1 MQFSVA
7 LVLFNLYLREHS
19 EYLKWW
25 SLSYSLSALRHVLG
39 VLFIYTGAE
48 FTNVGMHL
56 MLIFAGVF
64 LLHGTALLAGAQ
76 NLKWWFSLGLL
87 VSGWMLV
94 GSNLD
99 WSFLTVTLPVF
110 LFRGF
115 TDLLAGIVLLRSVKA
130 RGLGKWV
137 ASASFILWG
146 FHRFNY
152 PFLRPLDWFAPWG
165 FALASVLGV
174 VTGLGLLVLHYDR
187 AKAEGEASEASFRD
201 MFENALDGYIRNDRQ
216 GVILAANPALVAML
230 GYSSEAELLA
240 KNLRDDIWESPQDW
254 AYIRDVDGVVD
265 GLEAKWRK
273 RDGRLIHVVIRVRQV
288 VRDHVEYF
296 EGSVRDLTEN
306 RMLEEQLELGRR
318 LEAVGRLAGGVAHDF
333 NNILTAVLSG
343 VDMMEHELAQGRDP
357 TEDLEA
363 IRVAA
368 MRAAELSNQL
378 LAFSRA
384 DGGKVV
390 PVQVS
395 ATLRTLELM
404 LTRILPRDVELN
416 ITIASEDW
424 VMAQGGALERVLLN
438 LAVNAQDA
446 MPGGGRLEISVGPH
460 SDGVICLKVSDTG
473 EGIDAGLLNSIFEP
487 YFTTKGDEGTGLGLF
502 NVYRIID
509 SMGGEIRVE
518 SSKDAGTTF
527 EMLLPTCIP
536 PDDDG
541 KVSQAAVDGENRCV
555 MVVEDKEI
563 VRRSLVATL
572 KSANFQVVAASSA
585 EEAKAILEEGRE
597 VDLLISDIMMEG
609 ASGVELVEELR
620 DMRPEIPYLLISGF
634 VSDELRG
641 RILDSPNFLSK
652 PFGARTLLE
661 RVGLLLGGE

>member
-56 MLIFAGVF
+56 TLIFAGVF

-94 GSNLD
+94 GSHLE

-187 AKAEGEASEASFRD
+187 AKAEGEA
-201 MFENALDGYIRNDRQ
+201 
-216 GVILAANPALVAML
+216 
-230 GYSSEAELLA
+230 
-240 KNLRDDIWESPQDW
+240 
-254 AYIRDVDGVVD
+254 
-265 GLEAKWRK
+265 
-273 RDGRLIHVVIRVRQV
+273 
-288 VRDHVEYF
+288 
-296 EGSVRDLTEN
+296 
-306 RMLEEQLELGRR
+306 GRR

-416 ITIASEDW
+416 IAIASEDW

-541 KVSQAAVDGENRCV
+541 KVSEVAVDGENRCV

-620 DMRPEIPYLLISGF
+620 DLRPEIPYLLISGF